1 MRPVSWHITSISFF
15 LHIFILSIQTGNV
28 ILRPRKC
35 QQNRSIILAFLR
47 PYSQEDR
54 MAIDVSNDPEIERL
68 GANATAI
75 FALEFFHKLQDAA
88 RKDARLLD
96 PLWGNDYT
104 DDAHFTTQIC
114 LTKDIQK
121 DIRLYRRFRSNFGT
135 LPLSNIKPDMLSG
148 PRWASLLLASEGI
161 IADFNFITLLR
172 EDVNSIF
179 WMNELE
185 VCDGLAVVPR
195 AQFIFVEV
203 TRIHEKMYGCTFR
216 RNLHIWDTKT
226 QADALEAALLTQQEQ
241 DGINAVTLL
250 KTMWPFPRK
259 AVLSLTGVVKIVKKG
274 MSVATSET
282 LQQACR
288 DLLQYWQDLLDLGVI
303 QRGLSGDRHAQ
314 VVERAGKA
322 LSLSEQH
329 GNSSAS
335 KRATLPVKTTVS
347 LNDVILN
354 NHSDMKSAQ
363 RIFRTFG
370 MLLVEDFIKGDF
382 LKKCQNQSKDALQ
395 SLITEQL
402 EPRGLQVDGN
412 NEFDFAEVRQR
423 PGHRI
428 DNRYKILDDPDSP
441 IATLSQQLCE
451 SLPGF
456 LSNEDGITYKVLH
469 CGVVHSFPRESE
481 SDPIP
486 DAQLWHRD
494 GPSLF
499 TTAHHDTH
507 CFNVFIPLVDVNTMN
522 GTTEFIPGTHDDD
535 CFEEMV
541 GDVIQLSQEDPLAQ
555 HKFAIRADVAAGAA
569 LVFDVRVLHRGLSN
583 ASMQERPML
592 YFTLAREWF
601 VEEHM
606 FTDTSIVDKQ
616 SDEANSILMDRLYQ
630 LVTGK
635 EQRPAETEYGHP
647 HYTDRFDLLW
657 MELEDDKKRT
667 QSLAAILAFCAS
679 NDKNQMAESL
689 MDLLRCPSSHRQ
701 KQEILE
707 ASRLKRKSARI
718 QEADVYLDYKP
729 FQDEE
734 DFASI
739 SADMSD
745 VGALYALTAKIIL
758 QESFS
763 LSKLGFPA
771 DMDGVLLLLA
781 LLKAYATTRM
791 STVTPQ
797 LLEETFTSWWHA
809 GTGRFSLT
817 TNNGSDKVLVVFS
830 SLGSGIA
837 RPEWSGSLKNVIS
850 KMDVLHVLDPS
861 FSWYCQDPQCVWN
874 GGNYYEREL
883 TRRLEGYKAVMF
895 LGDSMGAAAS
905 LRFSKLANKVLAFT
919 PQVDIQ
925 RYEAITRSDF
935 STFSREDFQAKLVEA
950 VETTRAEIS
959 IHYGSRCNE
968 DVRHVGLLPTRP
980 NVTLVE
986 HDYDD
991 HILSL
996 HLRDLGKLQGI
1007 IEDAVNSFVA

>member
-1 MRPVSWHITSISFF
+1 
-15 LHIFILSIQTGNV
+15 
-28 ILRPRKC
+28 
-35 QQNRSIILAFLR
+35 
-47 PYSQEDR
+47 

-88 RKDARLLD
+88 RKDSRLLD

-104 DDAHFTTQIC
+104 EDAHFTTQIC

-179 WMNELE
+179 WMNELD
-185 VCDGLAVVPR
+185 VCHGLAVVPR

-203 TRIHEKMYGCTFR
+203 TRIHEKMYGSTFR

-226 QADALEAALLTQQEQ
+226 QANALETALLTQQEQ
-241 DGINAVTLL
+241 NGLKAVTLL
-250 KTMWPFPRK
+250 KTMWPYPRK
-259 AVLSLTGVVKIVKKG
+259 NVLEITGVLKIVKKG
-274 MSVATSET
+274 MTIATSEA

-288 DLLQYWQDLLDLGVI
+288 DLLHYWQDVLDLGVI
-303 QRGLSGDRHAQ
+303 QRGLQSDRHAQ
-314 VVERAGKA
+314 VLERAGKA
-322 LSLSEQH
+322 LTISGDL
-329 GNSSAS
+329 GNSSVS
-335 KRATLPVKTTVS
+335 KRATLPVKTTAS

-354 NHSDMKSAQ
+354 NHSDTQSAQ
-363 RIFRTFG
+363 RIFNTYG
-370 MLLVEDFIKGDF
+370 LLLVEDFVKGDF
-382 LKKCQNQSKDALQ
+382 LEKCQQQSKAALQ
-395 SLITEQL
+395 SLIQEQL
-402 EPRGLQVDGN
+402 EPRGLQVDGH

-428 DNRYKILDDPDSP
+428 DNRYKILDDPNSP
-441 IATLSQQLCE
+441 IATLGQQLCE

-456 LSNEDGITYKVLH
+456 LSKEDGITYKVLH
-469 CGVVHSFPRESE
+469 GGVVHSFPRELE

-486 DAQLWHRD
+486 EAQLWHRD

-507 CFNVFIPLVDVNTMN
+507 CFNVFIPLVDVNTKN

-541 GDVIQLSQEDPLAQ
+541 ADVIQLSQEDPTAQ
-555 HKFAIRADVAAGAA
+555 HKFAIRANVAAGAA

-592 YFTLAREWF
+592 YFTLARDWF

-606 FTDTSIVDKQ
+606 FTDTSIVDKR
-616 SDEANSILMDRLYQ
+616 SDEPNSILMDRLYH

-635 EQRPAETEYGHP
+635 EKRPAETEYGHP

-657 MELEDDKKRT
+657 LELEDDKKRT
-667 QSLAAILAFCAS
+667 QNLAAILAFCAS
-679 NDKNQMAESL
+679 DAKNEMAEAL
-689 MDLLRCPSSHRQ
+689 IDLLRSPSSHRQ
-701 KQEILE
+701 KQDILE
-707 ASRLKRKSARI
+707 SSRLKRKSARI
-718 QEADVYLDYKP
+718 QEADVYLDYKA
-729 FQDEE
+729 FHEEE

-745 VGALYALTAKIIL
+745 VGALYTLTAKIIL

-763 LSKLGFPA
+763 LGKLGFSA

-781 LLKAYATTRM
+781 LLKAYATTRT

-797 LLEETFTSWWHA
+797 LLEETFSSWWHA

-817 TNNGSDKVLVVFS
+817 TSNGSDKVLVVFS

-837 RPEWSGSLKNVIS
+837 RPEWMGSLKNVVANI
-850 KMDVLHVLDPS
+850 DVLHVLDPS
-861 FSWYCQDPQCVWN
+861 FSWYCQDPLCEWN
-874 GGNYYEREL
+874 GGSYYEREL
-883 TRRLEGYKAVMF
+883 TRRLEGYKTVMF

-905 LRFSKLANKVLAFT
+905 LRFSMLANKVLAFT

-925 RYEAITRSDF
+925 QYEAITRSDF
-935 STFSREDFQAKLVEA
+935 STCRRKDFQVKLVEA
-950 VETTRAEIS
+950 METTKAEIS
-959 IHYGSRCNE
+959 IHYGNRCHE
-968 DVRHVGLLPTRP
+968 DVKHIGLLPLRP

-996 HLRDLGKLQGI
+996 HLRDLGQLQGI
-1007 IEDAVNSFVA
+1007 IEAAVISFAALVH